1 MNSVSKK
8 PIIGGIILAAII
20 GLVAV
25 GAQINPEYTEDETRP
40 NSEVWST
47 RIVDSD
53 VSFDGSV
60 GGGMLTNA
68 IGDTHKYLNV
78 SLDRQ
83 IPHKFEFVPM
93 GDSPRWIKISIVGSS
108 HINSGIMVF
117 SQMFVLEK
125 TLIDTG
131 ISKYYTWDYIQGDRS
146 FQISTQQCPNQSTC
160 VFDITVELPP
170 DDLEGSVSISLSRV
184 SI

>member
-1 MNSVSKK
+1 MRKK
-8 PIIGGIILAAII
+8 SIIGGIILVAII
-20 GLVAV
+20 GMVAV
-25 GAQINPEYTEDETRP
+25 GAQINPEYTEESSG
-40 NSEVWST
+40 SEIWST

-53 VSFDGSV
+53 VSFGGSV
-60 GGGMLTNA
+60 GGGMLTND

-83 IPHKFEFVPM
+83 VPYKFEFVPM

-131 ISKYYTWDYIQGDRS
+131 ISKYYTWDYIQGAKG
-146 FQISTQQCPNQSTC
+146 FQISTQQCPNQRTC

-170 DDLEGSVSISLSRV
+170 DDLEGSVSILSL
-184 SI
+184 IHI